1 MRGVLHRLFSDTRL
15 YRLPRCAG
23 VLLEWPADRLVC
35 DRSDSNVCRSP
46 SLELRHT
53 SSQQLHGTR
62 FDRRASSPMRI
73 HEVPDV
79 DSPSA
84 LRTKG
89 SYSCAEHAREELG
102 LRDVLGDFLLLI
114 RRGGIFRPCWW
125 FDQHDSTMRNGE
137 LQACKK
143 RSFVALCVIKLLLHN
158 SMSCKSLVS
167 LFSMQSRTIEP
178 AS

>member
-1 MRGVLHRLFSDTRL
+1 M
-15 YRLPRCAG
+15 
-23 VLLEWPADRLVC
+23 
-35 DRSDSNVCRSP
+35 
-46 SLELRHT
+46 

-89 SYSCAEHAREELG
+89 SYSCAEYAREELG

-114 RRGGIFRPCWW
+114 RRGGILPP
-125 FDQHDSTMRNGE
+125 MLAG
-137 LQACKK
+137 
-143 RSFVALCVIKLLLHN
+143 
-158 SMSCKSLVS
+158 
-167 LFSMQSRTIEP
+167 
-178 AS
+178 